1 MSSVIVGAKG
11 VTKQEISES
20 QVQPVLLQV
29 VVIFDC
35 EIGDINRGNEQFKV
49 SGMGAKLDFSSL
61 ADEIRQQANYQGVI
75 VQKIIYVNENDTKGI
90 DKASITIKN
99 TAGGILAA
107 GDVSSVD
114 IDIYI
119 PLSESR
125 SLNALLLS
133 NRLSSMYG
141 HKHQTSA
148 GAEYVL
154 DTEESVSNP
163 AIKLRKIYEITFVD
177 GSQPSNQKT
186 QNPTSIDARV
196 AVALC
201 EYTYYIS
208 RINEYS
214 KWINKKVNGK
224 RKSIKDSII
233 SMFLFGAPILIEPL
247 KDKSIKER
255 AFETFDEIYSL
266 PIFPQIWKDLLKD
279 KLFDIQDRQE
289 ETKNTELSQER
300 TEFPELLKWEA
311 INPETGEWLNLCKTH
326 GDWDSSL
333 SKAILDAINADEDNR
348 FSFVNNKGPLNKWLL
363 LKGEGLS
370 SVLYIN
376 ESDYELMYCV
386 AGSDFGLDMFWNGDW
401 STTNILQA
409 LIGLSPQ
416 YQQSVTNALIL
427 DRAVEKV
434 KKERNI
440 DIKLTFIGHS
450 LGGGLASN
458 NAIVTKS
465 RHAIIFN
472 PAGLNFLRVICSL
485 ALHNRRELVSLTRGR
500 DRVHSFIIKGEV
512 LDTLQ
517 TGLDYIKG
525 EMIYKLSPYKPSI
538 RSYSLPENTKYIEVN
553 DTSEWWNIMAKLKK
567 SLSKH
572 SLVNF
577 LEPISQL
584 KKLTI

>member
-154 DTEESVSNP
+154 DTEEGVSNP

-409 LIGLSPQ
+409 LIELSPQ

>member
-154 DTEESVSNP
+154 DTEEGVSNP

>member
-154 DTEESVSNP
+154 DTEEGVSNS